1 MRVLHRLLHNYSCSP
16 LLHRQ
21 IATAYPVTVLCQLLW
36 PWLSL
41 LPPPAYHLSPHE
53 AFNVAHPNLYKPP
66 NIRTQ
71 IRSWYLSGSIA
82 CSPTAL
88 LGQYHSSSSPPPTH
102 CVGYFLLETI
112 MHSVISSHTVYT
124 QSDGGDPETT
134 ESSPPPPPLPPP
146 LVLPG
151 ELGDGTVQD
160 GEGSPPP
167 PLPPPLLPPHS
178 PINPPAKVRCY
189 IVCVLYM

>member
-102 CVGYFLLETI
+102 CVGLKPSCILLSVPTLYTHRVMVETQRLLSLL
-112 MHSVISSHTVYT
+112 HH
-124 QSDGGDPETT
+124 
-134 ESSPPPPPLPPP
+134 
-146 LVLPG
+146 
-151 ELGDGTVQD
+151 
-160 GEGSPPP
+160 
-167 PLPPPLLPPHS
+167 LLPSLHLLCCLES
-178 PINPPAKVRCY
+178 WVMVQSRMVRSLHLLPCHHPS
-189 IVCVLYM
+189 CLYTLPSNLLPK